1 MDASI
6 PAALLSSLQGTAG
19 FEESRFI
26 AAQKSVPSISIRFNP
41 HKPLANA
48 SNWSHANLIADSVPW
63 CSDQGVYLKQRPS
76 FTLDPWLHA
85 GAYYVQEASSQ
96 FLQQALQQTVDLNK
110 SLRVLDLCAA
120 PGGKST
126 LIQSLLTSDSVLV
139 SNEVIRTRVPVLME
153 NLIKWGSGNVVVTQN
168 DPADF
173 SSLTAFF
180 DVVVVDAPCSGSGLF
195 RKDPDALNI
204 WNPELVEHCRLRQQR
219 ILKDVWPALRPG
231 GVLLY
236 STCSFSREENEEMV
250 DWIMQ
255 ELDATDIPIKNN
267 HEWNIVETHSSACG
281 GSGYRFY
288 PDRLKGEGFFLAAF
302 KKSGE
307 GISYKTTNAS
317 KQKQKI
323 LPLPKGKAVDSLLEQ
338 VPALKGWSSL
348 LHQDRALF
356 MPQSLWEALPELQA
370 NLYVRM
376 AGLDVGS
383 LMRDTWIP
391 AHALAVSG
399 LLNDGFPAVELDLEN
414 ALNYLR
420 RHPDF
425 KLDEAHIG
433 WTLMKYR
440 GLGLGWVKL
449 MGNRVNNYYPK
460 EWRIL
465 HH

>member
-1 MDASI
+1 
-6 PAALLSSLQGTAG
+6 
-19 FEESRFI
+19 
-26 AAQKSVPSISIRFNP
+26 
-41 HKPLANA
+41 
-48 SNWSHANLIADSVPW
+48 
-63 CSDQGVYLKQRPS
+63 
-76 FTLDPWLHA
+76 
-85 GAYYVQEASSQ
+85 
-96 FLQQALQQTVDLNK
+96 
-110 SLRVLDLCAA
+110 
-120 PGGKST
+120 
-126 LIQSLLTSDSVLV
+126 
-139 SNEVIRTRVPVLME
+139 
-153 NLIKWGSGNVVVTQN
+153 
-168 DPADF
+168 
-173 SSLTAFF
+173 
-180 DVVVVDAPCSGSGLF
+180 
-195 RKDPDALNI
+195 
-204 WNPELVEHCRLRQQR
+204 
-219 ILKDVWPALRPG
+219 
-231 GVLLY
+231 
-236 STCSFSREENEEMV
+236 MV

-255 ELDATDIPIKNN
+255 ELDASSLNIDC
-267 HEWNIVETHSSACG
+267 HSEWNIVETHSSACD

-302 KKSGE
+302 KKSGD
-307 GISYKTTNAS
+307 GFSYKSTTPS
-317 KQKQKI
+317 KQKQK
-323 LPLPKGKAVDSLLEQ
+323 LLALPKGKAVDSLLEQ

-391 AHALAVSG
+391 EHALAMSG
-399 LLNDGFPAVELDLEN
+399 LLSNEFPSVELDLEN

-425 KLDEAHIG
+425 KLEAAHMG

-460 EWRIL
+460 DWRIL

>member
-1 MDASI
+1 
-6 PAALLSSLQGTAG
+6 
-19 FEESRFI
+19 
-26 AAQKSVPSISIRFNP
+26 
-41 HKPLANA
+41 
-48 SNWSHANLIADSVPW
+48 
-63 CSDQGVYLKQRPS
+63 
-76 FTLDPWLHA
+76 
-85 GAYYVQEASSQ
+85 
-96 FLQQALQQTVDLNK
+96 
-110 SLRVLDLCAA
+110 
-120 PGGKST
+120 
-126 LIQSLLTSDSVLV
+126 
-139 SNEVIRTRVPVLME
+139 ME

-173 SSLTAFF
+173 SSLTCCF

-231 GVLLY
+231 GVLIY

-250 DWIMQ
+250 DWILQ
-255 ELDATDIPIKNN
+255 ELDATDIQIKNN
-267 HEWNIVETHSSACG
+267 HEWNVVETQSSACG

-302 KKSGE
+302 EKSGE
-307 GISYKTTNAS
+307 GIANKTTPS
-317 KQKQKI
+317 QKQKQKI
-323 LPLPKGKAVDSLLEQ
+323 LPLPKGKAVDSMLDQ
-338 VPALKGWSSL
+338 VPVLKGWSSL

-356 MPQSLWEALPELQA
+356 MPQSLWEVLPVLQA

-376 AGLDVGS
+376 AGLDAGS
-383 LMRDTWIP
+383 LVRDAWIP

-399 LLNDGFPAVELDLEN
+399 LLDDAFPAVELDLEN

-425 KLDEAHIG
+425 KLDEAHTG

-440 GLGLGWVKL
+440 GLALGWVKL

-460 EWRIL
+460 DWRIL
-465 HH
+465 HQ

>member
-6 PAALLSSLQGTAG
+6 PAALLSSLQDTAG
-19 FEESRFI
+19 FDESRFI
-26 AAQKSVPSISIRFNP
+26 AAQQSAPSISIRFNP
-41 HKPLANA
+41 HKELASA
-48 SNWSHANLIADSVPW
+48 ANWSHADLIAGSVPW
-63 CSDQGVYLKQRPS
+63 CSDQGIYLKERPS

-96 FLQQALQQTVDLNK
+96 FLQQALQQTVDLSK

-126 LIQSLLTSDSVLV
+126 LIQSLLSKDSVLV

-173 SSLTAFF
+173 SSLTSCF

-195 RKDPDALNI
+195 RKDPEALNI

-231 GVLLY
+231 GVLIY

-250 DWIMQ
+250 DWIMK
-255 ELDATDIPIKNN
+255 ELDATSFKIKNN
-267 HEWNIVETHSSACG
+267 PEWNVVETQSSACG

-307 GISYKTTNAS
+307 DVAYKTTSAQ

-323 LPLPKGKAVDSLLEQ
+323 LPLPKGKALDAMLDQ
-338 VPALKGWSSL
+338 VPVLKDWSSM

-356 MPQSLWEALPELQA
+356 MHQSQLELLPALQA

-376 AGLDVGS
+376 AGLDAGS
-383 LMRDTWIP
+383 LVRDAWIP

-399 LLNDGFPAVELDLEN
+399 LLDDAFPAVELDLEN

-425 KLDEAHIG
+425 KLDEAQMG
-433 WTLMKYR
+433 WILMKYR
-440 GLGLGWVKL
+440 GLALGWVKL

-460 EWRIL
+460 DWRIL
-465 HH
+465 HQ